1 MDLKR
6 LTIERG
12 ERARAPARRRGF
24 KWIVVLAVVVAL
36 GWFLRAP
43 LRRLYDRVTL
53 PAVSIER
60 AVRTSPLAAS
70 AVSGTAANGYI
81 VAARRAALSA
91 DTPGRVVEMNV
102 KEGSVVHKGD
112 LVARLYAKEYEAAV
126 RRAEAELAAAKA
138 AAARANSQLAAAR
151 TRLESLRANVAAAEA
166 AVADADLAV
175 ARAEEDHARA
185 VALLKTGAGTQQ
197 EVDDARTLLDRARAG
212 RTGARARRTYAQ
224 GGVDEGAAE
233 VAVAEATWKEAQAR
247 VPVQQAIRDQA
258 QATLEKTEVRAP
270 FDGVV
275 VLKDAEVGEVVS
287 PNSQGGNSRGAVV
300 TMVDFAS
307 LEVQVDMPE
316 RTLAGIAVGDRAQ
329 IFLDAYPDR
338 AYDGRVERIWPTAN
352 RQKGSVE
359 LRVGFEKPDDK
370 LRPEMGVRVVFLG
383 DEESGATES
392 AEPVVLVPDSC
403 VTRID
408 GESGVFEVERDVAR
422 WRVVELG
429 EQRGGRVVVKS
440 GLAGGE
446 SLVANPPAELKDGA
460 RIRIEN

>member
-6 LTIERG
+6 LKIDRG
-12 ERARAPARRRGF
+12 ERPRPAARRRSY
-24 KWIVVLAVVVAL
+24 KWLAVLAVAAVVV
-36 GWFLRAP
+36 WFLRAP
-43 LRRLYDRVTL
+43 LGRFYDRLTL
-53 PAVSIER
+53 PAVAIER
-60 AVRTSPLAAS
+60 AVSTSPLAAS

-102 KEGSVVHKGD
+102 KEGSVVRKGD

-126 RRAEAELAAAKA
+126 RRANAELAAAEA
-138 AAARANSQLAAAR
+138 AAARAKTQLEAAR
-151 TRLESLRANVAAAEA
+151 TRLESLRANVVAAEA

-175 ARAEEDHARA
+175 ARAEEDHGRA
-185 VALLKTGAGTQQ
+185 AALLATGAGTQQ
-197 EVDDARTLLDRARAG
+197 EVDDARTKLDRARAG
-212 RTGARARRTYAQ
+212 RTGEQARLTFSRGR
-224 GGVDEGAAE
+224 VDEGAAE

-247 VPVQQAIRDQA
+247 VPIQRAIRDQA

-316 RTLAGIAVGDRAQ
+316 RTLAGVAIGDRAR

-338 AYDGRVERIWPTAN
+338 AYAGKVERIWPTAN

-383 DEESGATES
+383 DETPEKLETP
-392 AEPVVLVPDSC
+392 EPVVLVPDSC
-403 VTRID
+403 VTRVD
-408 GESGVFEVERDVAR
+408 GRTGVFELERDVAR

-446 SLVANPPAELKDGA
+446 SLVANPPADLKDGA
-460 RIRIEN
+460 RVRIEN